1 MKKLLGKKKFVAPMN
16 SARDPLVCTVH
27 RLFCWCEQ
35 YTDRQN
41 QKETLL
47 PKKKKVK
54 TLDMKVFIRIQ
65 TDIKY
70 LF

>member
-47 PKKKKVK
+47 PKKKKSQN
-54 TLDMKVFIRIQ
+54 IRHESFHP
-65 TDIKY
+65 Y
-70 LF
+70 PNGY